1 MKRKK
6 IQYQEP
12 ALWIFGDDLEVDVLA
27 VSMESL
33 EVEDERDND
42 NFWD

>member
-1 MKRKK
+1 MKRTN

-12 ALWIFGDDLEVDVLA
+12 ALWIFGEELEMAVLA